1 VEANVSASNLVNLKA
16 YPIQDIE
23 TPAAQA
29 LVARCRQDLD
39 ESALSRLDAF
49 IRPDAIAAMTNE
61 IDSLVN
67 CAYRAEHQRTPYSWR
82 YNLDFPDGHPR
93 RALHM
98 NRYGYLLYNQLENK
112 SLISQLYEWKPLT
125 EFVRQILSFETL
137 YRTADPY
144 LSIVINIMKSGDEL
158 AWHFDTNDGVV
169 SLMLQTADDGGEFE
183 YAPYIRNEL
192 DENYGGINE
201 LFERRAQ
208 VADRP
213 KIYPGT
219 FVLFKG
225 RRSCHRVTPI
235 GRSRQPRLNILYS
248 YDEQPNMVFSDASQ
262 LEKTQPTSG
271 ANVGL
276 KAPT

>member
-1 VEANVSASNLVNLKA
+1 
-16 YPIQDIE
+16 
-23 TPAAQA
+23 
-29 LVARCRQDLD
+29 
-39 ESALSRLDAF
+39 
-49 IRPDAIAAMTNE
+49 
-61 IDSLVN
+61 
-67 CAYRAEHQRTPYSWR
+67 
-82 YNLDFPDGHPR
+82 LDFPDGHPR

-201 LFERRAQ
+201 LFEGRAQ

>member
-1 VEANVSASNLVNLKA
+1 MW
-16 YPIQDIE
+16 
-23 TPAAQA
+23 
-29 LVARCRQDLD
+29 
-39 ESALSRLDAF
+39 
-49 IRPDAIAAMTNE
+49 IR
-61 IDSLVN
+61 DS
-67 CAYRAEHQRTPYSWR
+67 
-82 YNLDFPDGHPR
+82 PR

-192 DENYGGINE
+192 DEN
-201 LFERRAQ
+201 
-208 VADRP
+208 
-213 KIYPGT
+213 
-219 FVLFKG
+219 
-225 RRSCHRVTPI
+225 
-235 GRSRQPRLNILYS
+235 
-248 YDEQPNMVFSDASQ
+248 
-262 LEKTQPTSG
+262 
-271 ANVGL
+271 
-276 KAPT
+276 

>member
-1 VEANVSASNLVNLKA
+1 
-16 YPIQDIE
+16 
-23 TPAAQA
+23 
-29 LVARCRQDLD
+29 
-39 ESALSRLDAF
+39 
-49 IRPDAIAAMTNE
+49 
-61 IDSLVN
+61 
-67 CAYRAEHQRTPYSWR
+67 
-82 YNLDFPDGHPR
+82 LDFPDGHPR